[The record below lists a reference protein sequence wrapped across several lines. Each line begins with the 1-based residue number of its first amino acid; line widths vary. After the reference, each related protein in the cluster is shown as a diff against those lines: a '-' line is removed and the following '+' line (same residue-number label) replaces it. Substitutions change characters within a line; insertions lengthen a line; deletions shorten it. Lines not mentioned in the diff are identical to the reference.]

1 MKKLL
6 QSLVAGVG
14 YEVFKRDV
22 RFHSELCAARMAE
35 RHGIRCILDVGANVG
50 QYASE
55 LREWGYRGQIVSF
68 EPLSQA
74 HAALSRAAAGDP
86 AWTVA
91 PRCAVGAARAS
102 SVINI
107 AANSVSSSLLE
118 MNETH
123 EKAAPN
129 SKYSGREEVEIRPL
143 DDLVA
148 ELCDPAGPFY
158 LKIDTQG
165 YEKAVLEGA
174 AKTLPRCAAVQL
186 ELSLT
191 PLYDGGF
198 QFHEGIDRM
207 RELGF
212 RVFAIYPGFSDRT
225 TGENFQVDAVFVP
238 APASAP

>member
-55 LREWGYRGQIVSF
+55 LREWGYRGRIVSF
-68 EPLSQA
+68 EPLTQA
-74 HAALSRAAAGDP
+74 HAALTRAATGDP

-91 PRCAVGAARAS
+91 PRCAVGAARAT

-107 AANSVSSSLLE
+107 AANSVSSSLLA

-123 EKAAPN
+123 EKAAPG
-129 SKYSGREEVEIRPL
+129 SKYAGREEVEIRPL
-143 DDLVA
+143 DELVA
-148 ELCDPAGPFY
+148 ELCDTDAPFY

-174 AKTLPRCAAVQL
+174 VKTLPRCAAVQL

-207 RELGF
+207 RDLGF

-238 APASAP
+238 AAASAP

>member
-1 MKKLL
+1 MKKIL
-6 QSLVAGVG
+6 QSLFAGFG
-14 YEVFKRDV
+14 YEIFKRDV

-35 RHGIRCILDVGANVG
+35 QGKFRTLLDVGANVG
-50 QYASE
+50 QYARE
-55 LREWGYRGQIVSF
+55 LRHWGYRGEIVSF

-74 HAALSRAAAGDP
+74 HAELSRAAAGDS
-86 AWTVA
+86 AWKIA

-102 SVINI
+102 SMINI
-107 AANSVSSSLLE
+107 SANSVSSSLLD
-118 MNETH
+118 MHETH
-123 EKAAPN
+123 ERAAPG

-143 DDLVA
+143 DELVA

-174 AKTLPRCAAVQL
+174 SGILPRCAAVQL

-191 PLYDGGF
+191 PLYEGGF

-207 RELGF
+207 RDLGF

-225 TGENFQVDAVFVP
+225 SGENFQVDAVFVP
-238 APASAP
+238 AQASAR